1 MKYLFFKCSEL
12 LNRESHIGQ
21 THLKITTRTVAIYLS
36 ATTFIYKRLINAP
49 EGAMG
54 IILCN
59 RLLKIRLSSSNPDR
73 YLILYFI
80 WNDCG
85 LMKLGWVSTLGE
97 LCMDPSPPATASKK
111 VTARMAGLES
121 APPMFSTKLKENW
134 PKTVQVS
141 GFVQFL
147 FQMLI
152 CQGLVVNKGR

>member
-1 MKYLFFKCSEL
+1 
-12 LNRESHIGQ
+12 
-21 THLKITTRTVAIYLS
+21 
-36 ATTFIYKRLINAP
+36 
-49 EGAMG
+49 
-54 IILCN
+54 
-59 RLLKIRLSSSNPDR
+59 
-73 YLILYFI
+73 
-80 WNDCG
+80 
-85 LMKLGWVSTLGE
+85 MKLGWVSTLGE
-97 LCMDPSPPATASKK
+97 LRMDLSPPATASKK